1 MRVMNKAWAIAG
13 GVMIIASLCSLS
25 MSAAQQPASPDAN
38 VAAPVNAAPPATD
51 APTSNPPPNAAAVN
65 VVPADA
71 TVVHAMPGGEASAG
85 ETLAQGDGS
94 KRAVSANTLP
104 QNLSPWGMFMQAH
117 VVVKV
122 VMIGLALASLLT
134 WTVWLAKAIEL
145 RHASQRLRRG
155 ISQILSAATLREA
168 LSSFDAVDDTSAVL
182 VREAADELRV
192 SARVLDHL
200 DHNGVNER
208 VTSRLSRVETEAGQR
223 MTRGT
228 GVLATI
234 GATAPFVGLFGT
246 VWGIM
251 NSFIGISQS
260 QTTNL
265 AVVAPGIAEAL
276 LATALGLVAAIPAV
290 IIYNVFARS
299 IAGYRRLLGD
309 ASAGI
314 ERLVSREL
322 DFRKL
327 PSSLSRA
334 AE

>member
-1 MRVMNKAWAIAG
+1 
-13 GVMIIASLCSLS
+13 
-25 MSAAQQPASPDAN
+25 
-38 VAAPVNAAPPATD
+38 
-51 APTSNPPPNAAAVN
+51 
-65 VVPADA
+65 
-71 TVVHAMPGGEASAG
+71 
-85 ETLAQGDGS
+85 
-94 KRAVSANTLP
+94 
-104 QNLSPWGMFMQAH
+104 MFMQADII
-117 VVVKV
+117 VKV
-122 VMIGLALASLLT
+122 VMIGLAIASLVT

-145 RHASQRLRRG
+145 ASAKRRMRRD
-155 ISQILSAATLREA
+155 ITHILAAATLDEA
-168 LSSFDAVDDTSAVL
+168 AASIENARDTSAVL
-182 VREAADELRV
+182 VREASDELRV
-192 SARVLDHL
+192 SAQVLDHT
-200 DHNGVNER
+200 DGHGVSER
-208 VTSRLSRVETEAGQR
+208 VTSRLSRIETEASQR
-223 MTRGT
+223 MTKGT

-251 NSFIGISQS
+251 NAFIGISHS

-299 IAGYRRLLGD
+299 IASYRRLLGD

-314 ERLVSREL
+314 ERLVSREI

-327 PSSLSRA
+327 PASLSRA